1 MYPSGTENIFYA
13 NSFCYCFGK
22 LIDFNF
28 VTIVYQKS
36 GAYRCHTNIWDKMRL
51 ATGVA
56 FYCWMFY
63 DSVVK
68 SNFST
73 TKRSI
78 IFDLGSLVYGKIQL
92 ILPAFSIS
100 QMYYFRIEY
109 FNILQSL
116 HLIDKKVRF
125 LMYEEQF

>member
-1 MYPSGTENIFYA
+1 MDTSETENIFYA
-13 NSFCYCFGK
+13 NNFCYCFAK
-22 LIDFNF
+22 LINFNF
-28 VTIVYQKS
+28 ITIVYHKS
-36 GAYRCHTNIWDKMRL
+36 GVYRCHTNIWDKTRFVV
-51 ATGVA
+51 GVV

-63 DSVVK
+63 DSIVK

-116 HLIDKKVRF
+116 HFIDKKVRKF
-125 LMYEEQF
+125 EGFS